1 MKQSGVWLIIAF
13 VALLL
18 ASCQSDVVYNNSK
31 PIEGGLWAA
40 KDRISNSFEVDD
52 TLSSHNF
59 FINLRNTT
67 NFQYSNVFLFV
78 HTTFPNGKK
87 SVDTVECVLTDRAG
101 RWLGSGNGFIKD
113 NSVITNKILYNYQ
126 KKFPIKGTYKIEL
139 EQAMR
144 EDPLPEIIDVGIRIE
159 KVNG

>member
-1 MKQSGVWLIIAF
+1 MNRIIAWSVLIIAALFF
-13 VALLL
+13 VA
-18 ASCQSDVVYNNSK
+18 CETEVVYNQSK
-31 PIEGGLWAA
+31 PIDGGLWES
-40 KDRISNSFEVDD
+40 KNRVSNSFEVDD

-67 NFQYSNVFLFV
+67 NFQYNNIFLFV

-87 SVDTVECVLTDRAG
+87 STDTVECVLTDRAG

-159 KVNG
+159 KVKS

>member
-1 MKQSGVWLIIAF
+1 MKQIGVWPLFAF
-13 VALLL
+13 AALLFG
-18 ASCQSDVVYNNSK
+18 ACQTGVVYNYSK

-52 TLSSHNF
+52 TLSSNNF

-87 SVDTVECVLTDRAG
+87 STDTVECVLTDRAG

-126 KKFPIKGTYKIEL
+126 KKFPLKGTYKIEL

-144 EDPLPEIIDVGIRIE
+144 ENPLPEIIDVGIRIE
-159 KVNG
+159 KVKG